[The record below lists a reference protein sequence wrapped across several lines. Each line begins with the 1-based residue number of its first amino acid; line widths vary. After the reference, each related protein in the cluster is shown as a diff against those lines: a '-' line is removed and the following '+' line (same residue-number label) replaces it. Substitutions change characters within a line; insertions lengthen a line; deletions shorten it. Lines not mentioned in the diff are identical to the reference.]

1 MDSPAPRKLRL
12 FRKSRERRGSVANTA
27 DINLDTLVAL
37 QVRHTAADI
46 HFLPIPKQISQL
58 LPQDVARKPHEGSDT
73 LSEQVSEHVSEPVS
87 QAAFAAFK
95 QEVDAEI
102 SLRNAEMADL
112 KACVATMEKDIALI
126 RQAMRRIKALVI
138 AGSFFVLAW
147 TISVT
152 LFL

>member
-1 MDSPAPRKLRL
+1 MDTPAPRKLRL
-12 FRKSRERRGSVANTA
+12 FRKSRERRGSVASTA

-46 HFLPIPKQISQL
+46 HFLPVPKQLSQL

-73 LSEQVSEHVSEPVS
+73 VFEHVSEPVS